1 MQSLSFNP
9 QLLAKSVE
17 EVAEK
22 LRATSRANEDV
33 IQTVAN
39 QRVAS
44 AYEYALRY
52 HHDNRPAPNEIS
64 IPTVEFGS
72 PAEFAA
78 KMKSEHRDT
87 LVHFLTNAG
96 VSHETA
102 AGIIDSSI
110 IKNADAG

>member
-52 HHDNRPAPNEIS
+52 RFDNPECC
-64 IPTVEFGS
+64 
-72 PAEFAA
+72 
-78 KMKSEHRDT
+78 RDT
-87 LVHFLTNAG
+87 LISVLTSCG

-102 AGIIDSSI
+102 AGIVDSSI